1 MDGWKIADVS
11 IFSWDCEHHR
21 EYWINIERFQP
32 GFIRKHMDLHLGYR
46 HSQDDVQQPKKYH
59 TNHCFLDLKVTSHQG
74 FTIVHICWERTGK
87 PGTNLEKPW
96 KHLETPWKNH
106 GNTMEK
112 TIKPAGFTIK
122 IFTAVHR
129 AVESR
134 PSFPSCE
141 TTRKSSMPSGPVAC
155 VPVLNV
161 GGGCGGAWNNEEQHD
176 EQDYIN
182 LRIYIVYIYL

>member
-1 MDGWKIADVS
+1 MLVYFHGNVNIIEKD
-11 IFSWDCEHHR
+11 
-21 EYWINIERFQP
+21 WINIERFQP

-59 TNHCFLDLKVTSHQG
+59 TNHCFLDLKVTRHQG

-112 TIKPAGFTIK
+112 PSNLQVYHQDLHSYSPSRWIPAQFPFLRNDSEKFHAFWT
-122 IFTAVHR
+122 R
-129 AVESR
+129 RLR
-134 PSFPSCE
+134 PCAKRWWRVWRCLE
-141 TTRKSSMPSGPVAC
+141 ERGTTWWTRLYV
-155 VPVLNV
+155 
-161 GGGCGGAWNNEEQHD
+161 
-176 EQDYIN
+176 
-182 LRIYIVYIYL
+182 